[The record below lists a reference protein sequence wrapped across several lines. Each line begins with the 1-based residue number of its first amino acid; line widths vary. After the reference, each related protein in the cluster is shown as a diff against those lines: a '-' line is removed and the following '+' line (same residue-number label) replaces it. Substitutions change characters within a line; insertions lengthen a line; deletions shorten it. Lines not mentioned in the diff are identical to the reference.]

1 MGNPNISGQLEKR
14 LMERLIT
21 DFLTSIEFGEAQ
33 AYKNMSIVPLFLPD
47 DRGPKYITL
56 REAFSEKL
64 LTVTEVD
71 DSGLVP
77 ELNVVNVGDMAVL
90 LLGGEE
96 LFGAK
101 QNRVLNTSILVPP
114 GSEMV
119 IPVSC
124 TEQGRWF
131 YTSDLFSESGIVLN
145 PSLRKI
151 KSQSVTTSLKCAR
164 RFHSDQDAVWNGIY
178 ELSKRA
184 EFLSSTDALKDI
196 IESRDEDLE
205 KYADAF
211 ELLAGQRGL
220 FVCVNGKTVGFDLVS
235 RESAYRNYHRKLIK
249 SYAMDAAVE
258 NICSTGIA
266 SLEKVKKFLQEAI
279 CSTHRKYR
287 SRGLGWDY
295 RFEGEM
301 LAGSALVCEGNA
313 VHMSFLSN

>member
-1 MGNPNISGQLEKR
+1 
-14 LMERLIT
+14 MERLIT

-33 AYKNMSIVPLFLPD
+33 ACKNMSIVPLFLPD
-47 DRGPKYITL
+47 VRGPEYITL
-56 REAFSEKL
+56 REALSEKL

-71 DSGLVP
+71 DAGLVP
-77 ELNVVNVGDMAVL
+77 ELNVVNGGDISVL

-101 QNRVLNTSILVPP
+101 QNRVLNTSVLVPP
-114 GSEMV
+114 GSETV

-151 KSQSVTTSLKCAR
+151 KTQSVTTSLKSAR
-164 RFHSDQDAVWNGIY
+164 RFRSDQDAVWNGIH

-196 IESRDEDLE
+196 VESRDEDLE
-205 KYADAF
+205 EYADAF

-220 FVCVNGKTVGFDLVS
+220 FVCVNGKAVGLDLVS
-235 RESAYRNYHRKLIK
+235 QESAYRNYHRKLIK

-258 NICSTGIA
+258 NIGSTEIA

-279 CSTHRKYR
+279 CCSHRKYR

-295 RFEGEM
+295 RFEGET

-313 VHMSFLSN
+313 VHMSFLSS